1 VGVAHVLVITVPKK
15 ERIIARD
22 LCDCLYYYDQA
33 VECRVLSPSRVYI
46 RTHIDYLY
54 ECLKLKYFEKLI
66 KNIEIFDFVSTSKP
80 SCTECYVIQIGDL
93 YFVKSRV

>member
-1 VGVAHVLVITVPKK
+1 MGVAHVLVITVPKK
-15 ERIIARD
+15 ERIVARD

-46 RTHIDYLY
+46 RTSIDYLH

-80 SCTECYVIQIGDL
+80 SCTECRVIQIGDL

>member
-1 VGVAHVLVITVPKK
+1 MPKK